1 MLNFR
6 VGGRHG
12 GGWVH
17 SRFLLFGIGGGGVGG
32 GGRGLCLCHLVLG
45 WHARGHVFIG
55 LDFSN

>member
-17 SRFLLFGIGGGGVGG
+17 SRFLLFGIGWGGGWGTGVMSLPFGVG
-32 GGRGLCLCHLVLG
+32 L
-45 WHARGHVFIG
+45 ARTWLRVIG